1 MPIKVKS
8 VSGTRTMA
16 VVRGSGVHSKDRHV
30 KAFQIASLELERTRR
45 VRELKAARDRI
56 ATLGERLR
64 EVDETIARYQREL
77 RLPDGAPDE
86 AHAPPPTKRTR
97 VRYG

>member
-8 VSGTRTMA
+8 VSGTRTLS
-16 VVRGSGVHSKDRHV
+16 VVRGSGQHSKDRHV

-45 VRELKAARDRI
+45 VREIQAARDRI
-56 ATLGERLR
+56 ASLGERLR
-64 EVDETIARYQREL
+64 EVDEAIARYQAEL
-77 RLPDGAPDE
+77 RLPDARSDE
-86 AHAPPPTKRTR
+86 GHATTPAKRTR

>member
-56 ATLGERLR
+56 ATLGEHLR

-86 AHAPPPTKRTR
+86 SHAPPPTKRTR

>member
-8 VSGTRTMA
+8 VSGTRTLS
-16 VVRGSGVHSKDRHV
+16 VVRGSGVHSKERHV

-45 VRELKAARDRI
+45 VRELQAARKRI
-56 ATLGERLR
+56 ESLAERLH
-64 EVDETIARYQREL
+64 EVDEAIARYQAEL
-77 RLPDGAPDE
+77 RLPDGGAEGEHATAP
-86 AHAPPPTKRTR
+86 ARRTR